1 MIQKNWPSG
10 PELQVTN
17 GILGALLK
25 TEYRRLAARMERVD
39 LKRGAIVYR
48 ANQKI
53 EHVYFPEDAVVAMV
67 DTLDDGRTVEV
78 GLVGHEGMVGINIFL
93 GTIATPDKAVVQLPG
108 SALRMSSRD
117 LRAEVRFGS
126 PLQRVLL
133 HYTQVALAVISQSV
147 ACSQHH
153 RVEQRLARWIL
164 TMDEYAHPH
173 ELVMSHTSIAAMLG
187 ARRSGISIAASH
199 LQALGLM
206 RYRRGHIVVLDRKG
220 LEEQSCECYRF
231 IEKQHQSLIRQVPR
245 LLSKAGE
252 AAPF

>member
-1 MIQKNWPSG
+1 MTQKNWPSG
-10 PELQVTN
+10 LEVEVTN

-25 TEYRRLAARMERVD
+25 TEYRRLADKMQRVD
-39 LKRGAIVYR
+39 LKSGAVVYR

-53 EHVYFPEDAVVAMV
+53 EHVYFPEDSVVAMV
-67 DTLDDGRTVEV
+67 DTLEDGRTVEV
-78 GLVGHEGMVGINIFL
+78 GLVGREGMVGINIFL

-108 SALRMSSRD
+108 AALRMSSRA
-117 LRAEVRFGS
+117 LRAELRFGS

-173 ELVMSHTSIAAMLG
+173 ELVMSHTRIAAMLG
-187 ARRSGISIAASH
+187 SRRSGISIAASH
-199 LQALGLM
+199 LQRLGLI

-220 LEEQSCECYRF
+220 LERQSCECYQF
-231 IEKQHQSLIRQVPR
+231 IKKQHQSLRRQVPR
-245 LLSKAGE
+245 LLSKA
-252 AAPF
+252 AKAPR

>member
-1 MIQKNWPSG
+1 
-10 PELQVTN
+10 
-17 GILGALLK
+17 
-25 TEYRRLAARMERVD
+25 
-39 LKRGAIVYR
+39 
-48 ANQKI
+48 
-53 EHVYFPEDAVVAMV
+53 
-67 DTLDDGRTVEV
+67 V
-78 GLVGHEGMVGINIFL
+78 GLVGHEGMVGINVFL

-108 SALRMSSRD
+108 AALRMSSRD
-117 LRAEVRFGS
+117 LRAAVRFGS

-164 TMDEYAHPH
+164 TMDQYAHPH

-231 IEKQHQSLIRQVPR
+231 IEKQHRSLLRQVPR
-245 LLSKAGE
+245 LLSPE
-252 AAPF
+252 AS